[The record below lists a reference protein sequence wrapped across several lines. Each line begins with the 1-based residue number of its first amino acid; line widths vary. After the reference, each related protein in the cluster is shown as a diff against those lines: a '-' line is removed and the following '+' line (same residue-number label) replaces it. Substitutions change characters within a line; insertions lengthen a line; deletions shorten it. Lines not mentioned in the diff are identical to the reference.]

1 MRLCPSFISNFIC
14 DKQIMSN
21 RIRYAKRTL
30 GEATK
35 PTGVL
40 ASIFVAI
47 FALFG
52 PSDRAVAIESN
63 AKQAVIVEFDTDVVI
78 YDKNA
83 DSVIYP
89 ASMTKMMTAYL
100 LFERLKNGSLSLE
113 DTFRVSEKAW
123 RKGGSKMFVKV
134 GDHVSIEDLI
144 RGIVVQS
151 GNDATIVVAEGIGG
165 SEAAFAEL
173 MTEKAQAI
181 GMTDSIFRNASG
193 WPDPDHIT
201 TARDLAILVKRT
213 IQDFPEY
220 YQYYSELSFK
230 YNGIKQGNRNPL
242 LYKNIDADGLKTGY
256 TKASGYGLA
265 ASAKRNK
272 RRLIL
277 VTSGFSS
284 VKARAIG
291 SEWLLDWGFRAWNN
305 YSLFKAGEIVTDAP
319 VWLGEA
325 NSVPIII
332 KDELVVTIPRK
343 SRSKL
348 KVVVSYDEPIPA
360 PIKSG
365 AKIATL
371 LVTAPGAV
379 KSEIPL
385 YAGVDVPQLGIVGR
399 LGQAVRYL
407 VWGKNF

>member
-1 MRLCPSFISNFIC
+1 
-14 DKQIMSN
+14 MSN